1 MDNKDNKLLGCF
13 ISIPKCASKTILTM
27 FNLGKNR
34 DNHFSEETQQ
44 CIIYENHQRLKVLE
58 TKYNLENIY
67 TFTFVRHPYNR
78 IKSWYYY
85 HKNTEPYKSQNLNE
99 WIKNGCKTHWNIQN
113 KTNWT
118 KEQLSPLLQYNFI
131 DGNKKVDYIGKLED
145 FEEDCKIII
154 SQLNEILEVNN
165 YPTKIKYNF
174 IQKNVSRKNNTDD
187 ITDDITNENKEL
199 IYEMFKKDFDYF
211 KYDK

>member
-13 ISIPKCASKTILTM
+13 ISIPKCASKTILSM
-27 FNLGKNR
+27 FELGKNR
-34 DNHFSEETQQ
+34 DNHFSEKTQQ

-67 TFTFVRHPYNR
+67 TFTFVRNPYNR

-85 HKNTEPYKSQNLNE
+85 HKNVEPYKSQNLNE
-99 WIKNGCKTHWNIQN
+99 WIKNGCKTHWKIQN

-131 DGNKKVDYIGKLED
+131 DGNKKVDYIGKIED

-154 SQLNEILEVNN
+154 SQLNAILEVNN
-165 YPTKIKYNF
+165 YPTKIKYNY
-174 IQKNVSRKNNTDD
+174 IQKNISRKNN
-187 ITDDITNENKEL
+187 TDDITNENKEL